1 MAGYLEN
8 FGQAEVRRERVLRR
22 LAIAAGLLILAAII
36 GYFLFRDYREKQV
49 VEHFLNL
56 LREKKYEEAYR
67 FWGCTPEHPCSGY
80 KYDMFLED
88 FGPKGPHGDMSKAKI
103 ARRQHCTDGYLMVIE
118 WGPDDRLPLYVNRE
132 DRSLSIF
139 PHPICDFRF
148 KSPLASKP

>member
-8 FGQAEVRRERVLRR
+8 FGEADARREKVLKR
-22 LAIAAGLLILAAII
+22 LAIAAGLLLLAAIV

-49 VEHFLNL
+49 AEQFLTL

-67 FWGCTPEHPCSGY
+67 FWGCPPERPCSGY
-80 KYDMFLED
+80 KYNMFLED
-88 FGPKGPHGDMSKAKI
+88 WGAKGAHGDMAKAKI
-103 ARRQHCTDGYLMVIE
+103 VKRQHCTDGYLMVIE

-139 PHPICDFRF
+139 PHPLCDFRF
-148 KSPLASKP
+148 KSPLAKP